1 MDALSQ
7 AKPSRPPDHSREHSR
22 PRGDS
27 ERASRHE
34 RPPDPRDD
42 RNDTAQVEPQELI
55 RKVFSRRRG
64 VSGHTA
70 SSRRQG
76 PRTLKSEHN
85 DTNALSTEPPK
96 TVIAP
101 PRVSPPP
108 PALVPTTPP
117 LPPPPKRNPVPRT
130 VIAPSTC
137 AQSGAC
143 WSARRESHISTSA
156 QSGAGWSARRESHIS
171 TSAPLR
177 RMCLR
182 AGEENAH
189 GVARRSSS
197 FPVSSNDVPELTAK
211 APPESAGGSMR
222 RPSWGGWTAGA
233 MQWQLLKV
241 SSVQQN
247 SANGGDN
254 SRAASARN
262 SLRSCLKSPRKG
274 EVEAR
279 SDSFAKPTARFD
291 LNGNLFCKMRFVLA
305 GNVPQSI
312 QQHITRLGGE
322 IQDYPNRQQPGKRM
336 FPQGGATHIL
346 IASDCPTAEAA
357 KKVTL
362 LRNATPLSADYI
374 HECVEKE
381 TSLDEEAFWP
391 HQLPASSKTTPSAP
405 SSPYQRTP
413 RRLSSSLAVSNVRT
427 GGMPDS
433 ANQRAHKEEM
443 GVNSTL
449 FSGLRFCAIGALP
462 EGRFADLVSRGGEM
476 LPQFGSP
483 RVTHYIVS
491 EVYAWERSRR
501 KPLGRPVINLSWV
514 DACIR
519 KDRIISTP
527 SRDAAPSS
535 SSSRVSRQPHTR
547 SHMEHNYALLD
558 QPASALLGS
567 NVRNFACI

>member
-108 PALVPTTPP
+108 PAL
-117 LPPPPKRNPVPRT
+117 
-130 VIAPSTC
+130 
-137 AQSGAC
+137 
-143 WSARRESHISTSA
+143 
-156 QSGAGWSARRESHIS
+156 
-171 TSAPLR
+171 
-177 RMCLR
+177 
-182 AGEENAH
+182 
-189 GVARRSSS
+189 
-197 FPVSSNDVPELTAK
+197 
-211 APPESAGGSMR
+211 
-222 RPSWGGWTAGA
+222 
-233 MQWQLLKV
+233 
-241 SSVQQN
+241 
-247 SANGGDN
+247 
-254 SRAASARN
+254 
-262 SLRSCLKSPRKG
+262 
-274 EVEAR
+274 
-279 SDSFAKPTARFD
+279 
-291 LNGNLFCKMRFVLA
+291 
-305 GNVPQSI
+305 
-312 QQHITRLGGE
+312 

-413 RRLSSSLAVSNVRT
+413 RRLPSSLAVSNVRT